1 MDYFDSHTHVQF
13 AAYDDDRHKLIKNTF
28 DKGVGM
34 INVGT
39 NLETSHS
46 AIELAHEYKDKPI
59 FATVGL
65 HPTHTY
71 SDYKDENEINDS
83 SGLEKDFDYEAYK
96 NLANKDKVVAIGECG
111 LDYFRLKSKEK
122 KEIKKIQTK
131 TFEKHLELAKETN
144 LPLMIHC
151 RPSPGSDDAY
161 EDLIDTI
168 NSIKGDKPTLIIHFF
183 VGSKK
188 ITKRFLDL
196 GAYFTFGGVTTFVRD
211 YDEIINYIPIERIMF
226 ETDAPY
232 VTPEPHRGKRN
243 EPLFVKEVYK
253 QISELKN
260 VNMKELQDIILKNN
274 ESLFNIEL
282 R

>member
-1 MDYFDSHTHVQF
+1 MEYFDSHTHVQF
-13 AAYDDDRHKLIKNTF
+13 AAYDEDRHELIKNTLEE
-28 DKGVGM
+28 GVGM

-39 NLETSHS
+39 NLETSKS
-46 AIELAHEYKDKPI
+46 AIELANKYDEKPV

-71 SDYKDENEINDS
+71 SNYKDENEMNDS
-83 SGLEKDFDYEAYK
+83 SGLEKSFDYEVYK
-96 NLANKDKVVAIGECG
+96 NLASKNKVVAIGECG

-122 KEIKKIQTK
+122 KEIRKIQIEV
-131 TFEKHLELAKETN
+131 FEKHLELAKELG

-151 RPSPGSDDAY
+151 RPSSGSDDAY
-161 EDLIDTI
+161 EDLIDVV
-168 NSIKGDKPTLIIHFF
+168 NSIEGSKPTLIIHFF

-188 ITKRFLDL
+188 VTKKFLDL
-196 GAYFTFGGVTTFVRD
+196 GSFFTFGGVTTFVRD
-211 YDEIINYIPIERIMF
+211 YDEVIDYIPIDRIML

-253 QISELKN
+253 KIAKLKN
-260 VNMKELQDIILKNN
+260 LDIKKLQDIILKNN
-274 ESLFNIEL
+274 ESVFNIKL
-282 R
+282 N